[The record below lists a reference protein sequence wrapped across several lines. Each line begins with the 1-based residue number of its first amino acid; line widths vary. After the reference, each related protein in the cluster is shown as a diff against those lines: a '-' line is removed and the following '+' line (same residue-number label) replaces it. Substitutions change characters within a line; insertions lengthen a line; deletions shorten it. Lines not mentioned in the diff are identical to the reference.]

1 MVSVNGFRT
10 RIVRVPFRLLVVIL
24 GAIVLLPSGSAHAA
38 GPQAGPG
45 ISRALARARAARVS
59 GLHYALALTLAPHA
73 DTLPG
78 REVLRFTLAPGLGG
92 DLPID
97 FRAGVVQSAR
107 LNGKP
112 LATSLVNGHLTL
124 PAALLHAGENTLETS
139 FTARIAQAGAAITRY
154 EDHDDG
160 SEYFYSLFVPMDA
173 SMAFPCFD
181 QPDLKAGF
189 TLTLTAP
196 AAWTLI
202 GNTAPGKAE
211 PLPSGLARTRFPE
224 TRPISTY
231 LFAFAAGPWVKVHP
245 TPGEPD
251 VYVRRSQLKRAETEV
266 PQLQQITA
274 RGMAWLSTYFAQP
287 FPFPKYD
294 MVLVP
299 GFPFGGMEHAGATF
313 LREDAVLFRT
323 APTASDRFNR
333 NIVTLH
339 ELTHQWFGDLVTMR
353 WFDDLWLKEGF
364 AQYMAYRALDAL
376 EPDAGAWKHFYE
388 NIKPLAY
395 GIDETEGTTPIFQ
408 DIPNLKDAK
417 SAYGAIVYQKAPA
430 ILKQLEFRLGPESFR
445 DGLRL
450 YLKQHAY
457 GNAEW
462 SDLISAFHTTSGQ
475 DVRSWADAW
484 VVRRGMPQISAEW
497 SCSAAGKLDRLTLR
511 QHDVLPDGFVWPI
524 SNEVLLSYPGS
535 AARQP
540 DRLRVNWSTAEAT
553 VPSAVG
559 KPCPRIVFANA
570 GDQAYGRFLLD
581 ARSETAVRQQLLAA
595 SRSPGTAN
603 PSPASASLL
612 QSMLWGALWD
622 NVHIAQS
629 SPRSY
634 VELALAA
641 LPREDDESLAR
652 IIGGHAATAL
662 HRYMTDRGRGV
673 YVPHLEAIATD
684 RMLHAPT
691 VGLRIVSF
699 RTLVATAESPAG
711 RATLKTL
718 LTGKLSVPGVE
729 LRPLDR
735 WNLVGRLIAENDPEA
750 SALFAAEA
758 QHDSSGDGQKYA
770 WTVQAGTPDAAAKQR
785 YFAAYLLPSTNPA
798 AKPEDWLTQSLR
810 PFNSWNQSALTGPYL
825 GRALDLLPEI
835 KRDRKIFFLGAWL
848 GAFLNGQTSPAA
860 EAVVNHWLAH
870 PGIDRDLRL
879 KVLENADEL
888 HRTVRIRNRFPD

>member
-1 MVSVNGFRT
+1 MGFVSGFST
-10 RIVRVPFRLLVVIL
+10 RVAGFAVHTLL
-24 GAIVLLPSGSAHAA
+24 AMLLFSSHFAHAA
-38 GPQAGPG
+38 EPGTGPG
-45 ISRALARARAARVS
+45 ISRELARERAARIS
-59 GLHYALALTLAPHA
+59 DLHYALDLTLAPHA
-73 DTLPG
+73 DTMPG
-78 REVLRFTLAPGLGG
+78 REVLRFTLSPNSTGT
-92 DLPID
+92 DLAID
-97 FRAGVVQSAR
+97 FREGTVRSAQ

-112 LATSLVNGHLTL
+112 FPAALANGHLAL
-124 PAALLHAGENTLETS
+124 PAALLRSGENTLEIS
-139 FTARIAQAGAAITRY
+139 FTARIAKVGAAITRY

-160 SEYFYSLFVPMDA
+160 SEYLYSLFVPMDA

-181 QPDLKAGF
+181 QPDVKAGF

-211 PLPSGLARTRFPE
+211 PLPNGAARTRFPE
-224 TRPISTY
+224 TRRISTY

-251 VYVRRSQLKRAETEV
+251 VYVRRSQLQRAQPEV

-274 RGMAWLSTYFAQP
+274 RGIAWLSTYFAQP

-294 MVLVP
+294 IVLVP

-313 LREDAVLFRT
+313 LREDAILFRT
-323 APTASDRFNR
+323 APTASDRFAR

-388 NIKPLAY
+388 DVKPLAY

-462 SDLISAFHTTSGQ
+462 ADLISAFHSTSGQ

-484 VVRRGMPQISAEW
+484 VLRRGMPQISAEW
-497 SCSAAGKLDRLTLR
+497 SCGASGKLERLTLR
-511 QHDVLPDGFVWPI
+511 QHDVLSDHFVWPV
-524 SNEVLLSYPGS
+524 SNEVLLSYPES

-540 DRLRVNWSTAEAT
+540 DQLRVNWSTGETA
-553 VPSAVG
+553 VPAAVG

-570 GDQAYGRFLLD
+570 GDEAYGRFLLD
-581 ARSETAVRQQLLAA
+581 NRSEKSVRQQFLATPGDPKPDISPLL
-595 SRSPGTAN
+595 R
-603 PSPASASLL
+603 
-612 QSMLWGALWD
+612 SMLWGALWD

-629 SPRSY
+629 PPRGY

-641 LPREDDESLAR
+641 LPNEDDETLAR
-652 IIGGHAATAL
+652 IIGGHATTAL
-662 HRYMTDRGRGV
+662 HRYMSERARDA
-673 YVPHLEAIATD
+673 YVPRLEAITTD
-684 RMLHAPT
+684 RMLHAST
-691 VGLRIVSF
+691 TGLRIVSF
-699 RTLVATAESPAG
+699 RTLSGVADSPAA
-711 RATLKTL
+711 RATLRNL
-718 LTGKLSVPGVE
+718 QAGRLAVPGVE
-729 LRPLDR
+729 HRPHDR
-735 WNLVGRLIAENDPEA
+735 SNLVGHLIEQGDPEA
-750 SALFAAEA
+750 ADLFAAEA
-758 QHDSSGDGQKYA
+758 KRDTSGDGLKYA
-770 WTVQAGTPDAAAKQR
+770 WAVQAGAPDAAAKQR
-785 YFAAYLLPSTNPA
+785 YFSAYLTRPGDPS

-810 PFNSWNQSALTGPYL
+810 PFNSWNESALTEPYL
-825 GRALDLLPEI
+825 ARALDLLPEV
-835 KRDRKIFFLGAWL
+835 KRERKIFFLGAWL
-848 GAFLNGQTSPAA
+848 GSFVGGQTSPAA
-860 EAVVNHWLAH
+860 EAAVNEWLKQ
-870 PGIDRDLRL
+870 PDIDHDLRL
-879 KVLENADEL
+879 KVLENVDEL
-888 HRTVRIRNRFPD
+888 HRTVRIRERFPD